1 MTTATIRAYIAR
13 RDTIV
18 RCASGHALTTC
29 TEMTRH
35 AAAQGRHDLVTRWSR
50 RHTRT
55 ARADQERYRAVYN
68 IAEALGWDVMSTQAV
83 RELAE
88 RITGEDYT
96 LTGPDDLPHP
106 STLTDPTP
114 AEQWE
119 VTTPE
124 DVYRQD

>member
-55 ARADQERYRAVYN
+55 ARAKRWENTGSATRRANSLRMTWDNTPTNSPHYN
-68 IAEALGWDVMSTQAV
+68 
-83 RELAE
+83 AE
-88 RITGEDYT
+88 RRRIQAASAHRIPY
-96 LTGPDDLPHP
+96 
-106 STLTDPTP
+106 
-114 AEQWE
+114 
-119 VTTPE
+119 
-124 DVYRQD
+124 